1 MAYIIPNSTIYICDG
16 VPLDESY
23 QHTLFWSSAADQ
35 QTYFAGRVRYT
46 ENSYSYI
53 RHTLPR
59 IKVNRS
65 ADDLF
70 GCNYLCFRNTNFGNK
85 WFYAFITEIEYINNE
100 TAQITF
106 KIDAF
111 QTFFFDY
118 TLDACFVEREHSA
131 TDNVGD
137 NLIPEN
143 LDYGQYI
150 HDTPTRTGFLQ
161 TKSVIVA
168 ASFDRSYQVTP
179 GIKLA
184 GLQSGLAYTD
194 FDDGD
199 TLSLA
204 AFITGSGA
212 QQGNIVSIFY
222 YPTAMLP
229 SGSTAQELAQPVYK
243 NLQKPLKQSGALVG
257 NFVPK
262 NKKLYT
268 YPYNFL
274 YVTNSQGNSAEY
286 RYEFFDKSV
295 LNPWAG
301 SAPFVLCGDF
311 SPNPTFWLY
320 PQYYKGSNP
329 VVTYNLTDGNFN
341 EGLSIGGWGQIPYVT
356 DAYKAWLAQ
365 SGSSL
370 ITNALS
376 STLAGGMHGGAAGA
390 AAGFVSSAG
399 TAVIQRTVQSAVET
413 FNPTAAM
420 PKQAHGS
427 FSPMS
432 QLALGILDFW
442 FYPMHITEEY
452 AHIIDEY
459 FTRFGYA
466 CHRIK
471 TPNISARPRW
481 NYVKTVGC
489 TITSSRDSA
498 NKRGIPA
505 DAEREICNA
514 FDNGITFW
522 KTPDAVGQYS
532 ANNDPV

>member
-46 ENSYSYI
+46 ETSYSYI

-100 TAQITF
+100 TAQITYRL
-106 KIDAF
+106 DVM

-137 NLIPEN
+137 NLVPEN
-143 LDYGQYI
+143 LDIGQYI
-150 HDTPTRTGFLQ
+150 SEEPTPTGYLSQAAPAVVVAAPFNKSYADFYGRVYAGLFVGMHYNIYTGANAGND
-161 TKSVIVA
+161 A
-168 ASFDRSYQVTP
+168 ASFITN
-179 GIKLA
+179 A
-184 GLQSGLAYTD
+184 GTKQS
-194 FDDGD
+194 
-199 TLSLA
+199 S
-204 AFITGSGA
+204 
-212 QQGNIVSIFY
+212 IVSVFY
-222 YPTAMLP
+222 YPSAMLP
-229 SGSTAQELAQPVYK
+229 PEEHLDAPVYK
-243 NLQKPLKQSGALVG
+243 FPTMPLRTSGPIAG
-257 NFVPK
+257 NFTPN

-274 YVTNSQGNSAEY
+274 YVTNVQGNSAEY
-286 RYEFFDKSV
+286 RYEFFKRIGQ
-295 LNPWAG
+295 NPACG
-301 SAPFVLCGDF
+301 FMLVGDF
-311 SPNPTFWLY
+311 SPNPTFWLA
-320 PQYYKGSNP
+320 PCNYKGGG
-329 VVTYNLTDGNFN
+329 YAGIYDANFD
-341 EGLSIGGWGQIPYVT
+341 EAISMGGWGQVPYST

-365 SGSSL
+365 SASSL
-370 ITNALS
+370 LTGTLS
-376 STLAGGMHGGAAGA
+376 SALRGGMTGGLAGA
-390 AAGFVSSAG
+390 AIGAASAAGSGAISIG
-399 TAVIQRTVQSAVET
+399 VQDILQSD
-413 FNPTAAM
+413 FPTAAM
-420 PKQAHGS
+420 PPQAHGT
-427 FSPMS
+427 FSPLS
-432 QLALGILDFW
+432 LLAIHACDFW
-442 FYPMHITEEY
+442 FHPKHITEEY

-459 FTRFGYA
+459 FTRYGYA

-481 NYVKTVGC
+481 NFVKTRGC
-489 TITSSRDSA
+489 TISSSRDSA

-505 DAEREICNA
+505 DAEREICSA